1 MCVCVWQLKRQKSYT
16 AVMSVWANAVP
27 HKQLDRLATAK
38 GVGKDLLACYKF
50 GVDLTVKLSSCF
62 SKEPF

>member
-16 AVMSVWANAVP
+16 AVTSVWANVVP

-38 GVGKDLLACYKF
+38 GAGKDLLASYNF
-50 GVDLTVKLSSCF
+50 GVDLTVELSSCF
-62 SKEPF
+62 SEEPF